1 MARRF
6 EPEGLPRQRR
16 GTTPQLVGRYPDFD
30 VLELADHWDAK
41 TRQVVLDRVHQVPEP
56 RFFDEAERATLEPLC
71 DRLTAQDRDPR
82 IPVLAY
88 VDEKLASGLLD
99 GYRYYDLPEDGE
111 TWRLVARGLDG
122 EAQALGERSFGDLDL
137 ERQRELCG
145 RFSRGELHGD
155 AWAELNVSR
164 AFGVVVRY
172 VCEAFYSHPWAWNE
186 IGFPGPAYP
195 RGYSR
200 FGSPHLRHGETEAW
214 EAVESFELDPV
225 RDVERRGLE

>member
-30 VLELADHWDAK
+30 VLELADHWDEK
-41 TRQVVLDRVHQVPEP
+41 TRAVVLARVHEVPEP
-56 RFFDEAERATLEPLC
+56 RFFDDAERATLEPLC
-71 DRLTAQDRDPR
+71 DRLTAQDREPR

-88 VDEKLASGLLD
+88 IDEKLASGVFD
-99 GYRYYDLPEDGE
+99 GYRYDGLPDDAE
-111 TWRLVARGLDG
+111 TWRVVVRGLD
-122 EAQALGERSFGDLDL
+122 EAARPLGADTFGALD
-137 ERQRELCG
+137 RQLQLVLCE
-145 RFSRGELHGD
+145 RFSEDELYVA
-155 AWAELNVSR
+155 AWEGLDVSR
-164 AFGVVVRY
+164 VFSVVIRY

-200 FGSPHLRHGETEAW
+200 FSSPHLRHGETESW
-214 EAVESFELDPV
+214 EAGESFDFDPV
-225 RDVERRGLE
+225 RRVEERQPT